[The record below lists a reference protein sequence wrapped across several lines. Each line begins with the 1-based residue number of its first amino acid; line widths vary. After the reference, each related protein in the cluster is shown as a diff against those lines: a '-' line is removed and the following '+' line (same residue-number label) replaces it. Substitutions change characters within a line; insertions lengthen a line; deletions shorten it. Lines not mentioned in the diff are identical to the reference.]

1 MRKFL
6 ILFVGVILGHFLVTY
21 GLLIFHAYEE
31 IRVIGGEVV
40 HVTPAGAIASNV
52 AKILSQPLISIQA
65 IHPDPKDAVQT
76 FSFMLGNSAIWAT
89 VISMVSACRIKQLTN
104 R

>member
-1 MRKFL
+1 M
-6 ILFVGVILGHFLVTY
+6 GVILGHFLVSY

-31 IRVIGGEVV
+31 IRVIRGELV
-40 HVTPAGAIASNV
+40 HMTPAGGIASNV

-65 IHPDPKDAVQT
+65 IHPDPGDAVQT
-76 FSFMLGNSAIWAT
+76 VSFMLGNSAIWAT
-89 VISMVSACRIKQLTN
+89 VISMVSVCRIKQLTN